1 MTIPT
6 RNRNGDIGAVR
17 LPIVGVMGSSSDP
30 HAARAAQLGA
40 WLAQQGFHLLTGGGP
55 GVMSS
60 VSEAFYGVRGRRGL
74 VIGIVPCA
82 DGNPARPRS
91 GYPNHW
97 VEVPI
102 FTHLPLRGTRGAD
115 PMSRNH
121 INVLSSDVVVAL
133 SGGSG
138 TGSEVALA
146 LDYDRPVIAW
156 LNERD
161 EIPGLSDRVRSAR
174 NFDEVTEFVLDQTR
188 RPTER

>member
-1 MTIPT
+1 
-6 RNRNGDIGAVR
+6 
-17 LPIVGVMGSSSDP
+17 MGSGSDP
-30 HAARAAQLGA
+30 HAARAARLGA

-55 GVMSS
+55 GVMGS

-91 GYPNHW
+91 GYPNRW

-133 SGGSG
+133 PGGSG

-156 LNERD
+156 LNDRD
-161 EIPGLSDRVRSAR
+161 EIPGLSDQVRAAR
-174 NFDEVTEFVLDQTR
+174 NFDEVAEFILDRTR
-188 RPTER
+188 RTAER

>member
-1 MTIPT
+1 
-6 RNRNGDIGAVR
+6 
-17 LPIVGVMGSSSDP
+17 MGSGSDL

-60 VSEAFYGVRGRRGL
+60 VSEAFHAVRSRRGL

-91 GYPNHW
+91 GYPNRW

-102 FTHLPLRGTRGAD
+102 FSHLPLRGTRGAD

-133 SGGSG
+133 PGGSG

-146 LDYDRPVIAW
+146 LDYERPLIAW

-161 EIPGLSDRVRSAR
+161 EISGLSDQVRSTSSF
-174 NFDEVTEFVLDQTR
+174 NEVADFVLDQTR
-188 RPTER
+188 QTPER